1 MGKLLMALALIGGMA
16 CGGDSATG
24 PSTIAGTY
32 SLRTLNGSSLP
43 LLISLNGAD
52 RYELTDDILVLTTDS
67 SFTQTTHYRTTTAG
81 QVTTPTT
88 VKSGIFSV
96 SGTQVT
102 FGNAAAGGST
112 GTWSGNTI
120 TVVQQTLY
128 QTSTGVY
135 AR

>member
-1 MGKLLMALALIGGMA
+1 MRKLLITLALIGGIA
-16 CGGDSATG
+16 CGGETATG

-52 RYELTDDILVLTTDS
+52 TYELTDDILVLTTDS
-67 SFTQTTHYRTTTAG
+67 TFTQTSHFRATTAG
-81 QVTTPTT
+81 QITTPTT
-88 VKSGIFSV
+88 IKSGVFSL

-102 FGNAAAGGST
+102 FGSAAAGGST
-112 GTWSGNTI
+112 GTWSGNTL